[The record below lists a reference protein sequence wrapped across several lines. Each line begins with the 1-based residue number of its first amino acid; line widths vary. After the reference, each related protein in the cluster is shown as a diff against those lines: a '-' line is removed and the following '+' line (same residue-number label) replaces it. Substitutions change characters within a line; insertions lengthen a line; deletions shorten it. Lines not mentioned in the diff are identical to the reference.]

1 MSFSFTIPIGAIS
14 TSPTNIP
21 AANTEI
27 VLDKNSSRSTTHRVL
42 NANFGDGYEQRVLDG
57 INTKQE
63 TFSVSFNNRTKD
75 EINLIAA
82 YLDKKASENFTLTVP
97 SLSGTETLRVVCDA
111 YNITYI
117 YEDYHNLTGTFR
129 RVYEPS

>member
-1 MSFSFTIPIGAIS
+1 MSFSFTILPDDIS
-14 TSPTNIP
+14 AGVP
-21 AANTEI
+21 ATEKEV

-63 TFSVSFNNRTKD
+63 TFNVSFNNRPKD

-82 YLDKKASENFTLTVP
+82 YLDKKASENFTLSV
-97 SLSGTETLRVVCDA
+97 SVLSGTESVLVVCDS
-111 YNITYI
+111 YNIAYI
-117 YEDYHNLTGTFR
+117 HEDYHNLTGTFR

>member
-1 MSFSFTIPIGAIS
+1 MSFSFTIPANAIS
-14 TSPTNIP
+14 TGVP
-21 AANTEI
+21 ASNTEI
-27 VLDKNSSRSTTHRVL
+27 VLDKNSSRATTHRVL

-63 TFSVSFNNRTKD
+63 TFNVSFNNRTSN

-97 SLSGTETLRVVCDA
+97 SLSGTETVRVVCDS
-111 YNITYI
+111 YNIAYI
-117 YEDYHNLTGTFR
+117 QEDYHSLTGTFR